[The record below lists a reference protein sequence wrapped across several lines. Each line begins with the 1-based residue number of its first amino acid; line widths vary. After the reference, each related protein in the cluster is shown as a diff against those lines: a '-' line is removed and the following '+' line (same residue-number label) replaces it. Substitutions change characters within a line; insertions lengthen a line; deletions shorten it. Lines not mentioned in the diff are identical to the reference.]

1 VTVTRYCPSCGLERR
16 EGERFCRNCGH
27 ALGTGET
34 ALHAPPVATTSP
46 LEAVG
51 AVAPESEAPPN
62 ALPPPPA
69 APHPVVAGPEA
80 THRLPPF
87 KPLALGGGLAMVV
100 AVFLPWISGG
110 SSASA
115 LDIPL
120 EAAWNIEAGDG
131 PVKLGFAFVVLGGVG
146 AGLAFVP
153 RSVTIRRLIGSVGLA
168 LTLGFAL
175 QLYRSIDQA
184 GGTVGDVIGAVGIGV
199 YVALAGA
206 VCLQISR

>member
-1 VTVTRYCPSCGLERR
+1 M
-16 EGERFCRNCGH
+16 
-27 ALGTGET
+27 A
-34 ALHAPPVATTSP
+34 
-46 LEAVG
+46 
-51 AVAPESEAPPN
+51 
-62 ALPPPPA
+62 
-69 APHPVVAGPEA
+69 
-80 THRLPPF
+80 
-87 KPLALGGGLAMVV
+87 V

-120 EAAWNIEAGDG
+120 EAVWNIEAGAG
-131 PVKLGFAFVVLGGVG
+131 AVKLGFALLGLGALG

-153 RSVTIRRLIGSVGLA
+153 RAATIRRLTGSVGLA
-168 LTLGFAL
+168 LILGFAL

-184 GGTVGDVIGAVGIGV
+184 GGTVGDVFEAIGVGI